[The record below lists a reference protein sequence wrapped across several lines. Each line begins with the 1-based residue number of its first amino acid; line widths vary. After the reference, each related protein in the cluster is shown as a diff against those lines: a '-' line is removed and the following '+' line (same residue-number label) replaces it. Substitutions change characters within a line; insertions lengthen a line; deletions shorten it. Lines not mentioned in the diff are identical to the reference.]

1 MSLLSLF
8 LLCESNDF
16 SPRSTG
22 GIPARNEKG
31 ERLLLFLGVIDIL
44 QSYRMIKKIEHTF
57 KSVFTDGDTVSVHRP
72 SFYAQRFLDFMA
84 NKVFRK
90 IPSRELPTC
99 SPFCLP
105 FVLVLFRGPIP
116 EPNRLCRHQN
126 I

>member
-1 MSLLSLF
+1 MT
-8 LLCESNDF
+8 C
-16 SPRSTG
+16 SPG
-22 GIPARNEKG
+22 GIPARNAKG

-90 IPSRELPTC
+90 IPSRE
-99 SPFCLP
+99 SP
-105 FVLVLFRGPIP
+105 VLSRRRVSRPP
-116 EPNRLCRHQN
+116 ACASRLLSRASRLD
-126 I
+126 

>member
-1 MSLLSLF
+1 MYR
-8 LLCESNDF
+8 ESDPPAPS
-16 SPRSTG
+16 SPILIMLYVLVTSSG

-90 IPSRELPTC
+90 IPSRKLRP
-99 SPFCLP
+99 PVPRIVRCL
-105 FVLVLFRGPIP
+105 
-116 EPNRLCRHQN
+116 
-126 I
+126 

>member
-1 MSLLSLF
+1 MNSS
-8 LLCESNDF
+8 
-16 SPRSTG
+16 G

-90 IPSRELPTC
+90 IPSRKSLILLMHQM
-99 SPFCLP
+99 CLF
-105 FVLVLFRGPIP
+105 FVWPVA
-116 EPNRLCRHQN
+116 EAVVVSETNV
-126 I
+126 